1 MYGILRSIFVSLS
14 VFAAVLS
21 VHAIADGE
29 YYPVDNGV
37 TSPYKVIDGV
47 AYSLYWDND
56 NINDQGVPD
65 YYIYATIVDG
75 ENIPEILQIP
85 SSVYFQGLQDPYFTN
100 VWHFQGEY
108 PVRDINFQDSK
119 DYPANIKSLY
129 IPESV
134 KSILISCPSLEN
146 YFVDQNNPFFSS
158 ANGLL
163 LDKSGKTLIA
173 IPGSM
178 ESASVPWG
186 VTTIGSSYDAEQK
199 CTKPL
204 CEISP
209 SWWPVVPKLSSVN
222 LPATVT
228 TIYKKAFDGCA
239 KLSKINLPESLHTIM
254 DGAFSNCENLN
265 EIILPNSLL
274 SIGYHCF
281 YNSSIQSLTIPKNVC
296 DISSRAFERCDLLS
310 SITVN
315 KDNQYFTSID
325 GVLYSKDGKTL
336 LSFPPGHSTEH
347 TIAMG
352 TEIIGPY
359 AFAENR
365 ILEKVI
371 FPKSL
376 RSVGEYAFSGC
387 FKIKSGSVVFNE
399 GLESIEPY
407 AFQSCRIQKIS
418 LPSTLKNIGTRALT
432 LCSWK
437 KLVCKAVNPPICEKE
452 AIYYRYNDYSNRKV
466 VVPVKSIAKY
476 KNSPEWEKLPIG
488 SAFSTV
494 NHLKIKDNP
503 KYVYQNEVVIADE
516 SMDGVKWTTSNPDIA
531 YVNESGLVVSMGR
544 IGNCVLSLM
553 YEDEVV
559 DSILF
564 EATEPGT
571 TANVPA
577 QVAHS
582 SADNT
587 TTQKVVIDGISSDN
601 SMLNVHLEPA
611 LRADNL
617 TWSSSDESV
626 ATIDHGII
634 SFKDS
639 SKNVTFTVEDRAG
652 NVASY
657 EYSGEA
663 SSISDFSE
671 GTINPEDSRETQ
683 LYNLNGI
690 PVTNPSPGVYIRKK
704 GSDISKV
711 LIK

>member
-1 MYGILRSIFVSLS
+1 MSRFIKLLLLCCCTLIHYSYAHASTIKLTEQWQTINGIQYNVDIGYLPSGDFVCECHASCYGE
-14 VFAAVLS
+14 AP
-21 VHAIADGE
+21 E
-29 YYPVDNGV
+29 
-37 TSPYKVIDGV
+37 V
-47 AYSLYWDND
+47 AYIPGTVEYDFTEFGKGAGETNVVDFRCEDIAAPCPTKVVYLPSTVKYISLCS
-56 NINDQGVPD
+56 I
-65 YYIYATIVDG
+65 
-75 ENIPEILQIP
+75 
-85 SSVYFQGLQDPYFTN
+85 GLEEVHIDSNNPYF
-100 VWHFQGEY
+100 
-108 PVRDINFQDSK
+108 S
-119 DYPANIKSLY
+119 
-129 IPESV
+129 
-134 KSILISCPSLEN
+134 SI
-146 YFVDQNNPFFSS
+146 D
-158 ANGLL
+158 GLL
-163 LDKSGKTLIA
+163 LSKDGKALLR
-173 IPGSM
+173 IPGGRKNIN
-178 ESASVPWG
+178 VPEG
-186 VTTIGSSYDAEQK
+186 VTVVGDGERGLSDCRSSEPPILETISFPSSCVK
-199 CTKPL
+199 
-204 CEISP
+204 ISD
-209 SWWPVVPKLSSVN
+209 SAFSSCQNLREVN
-222 LPATVT
+222 L
-228 TIYKKAFDGCA
+228 D
-239 KLSKINLPESLHTIM
+239 
-254 DGAFSNCENLN
+254 ENI
-265 EIILPNSLL
+265 E
-274 SIGYHCF
+274 SIGKSALSYCTALQE
-281 YNSSIQSLTIPKNVC
+281 IELPKSVQYIGIRC
-296 DISSRAFERCDLLS
+296 FERCESLTAINVD
-310 SITVN
+310 
-315 KDNQYFTSID
+315 KDNANFTSID

-336 LSFPPGHSTEH
+336 LSFPSGHSTEH

-365 ILEKVI
+365 ILKKVI

-376 RSVGEYAFSGC
+376 RSVGEYAFWSC
-387 FKIKSGSVVFNE
+387 FYTKDGTVIFNE

-407 AFQSCRIQKIS
+407 AFQYCLISKIS
-418 LPSTLKNIGTRALT
+418 LPSTLKNIGTGALR

-452 AIYYRYNDYSNRKV
+452 ALYYMLIDYSDRKV

-476 KNSPEWEKLPIG
+476 KNSPEWENLPIG
-488 SAFSTV
+488 SAFSTI

-516 SMDGVKWTTSNPDIA
+516 SMDGFKWTTSNPDIA